1 MAPATTGG
9 SLPSV
14 TPGNDMAQLAIHRD
28 FMLDFAKLE
37 PPVQKRTVDLLTKF
51 ESTKNTG
58 AHLEKIKN
66 ARNSRYRSV
75 RIDDF
80 WRGIVLAP
88 ESGDLYTL
96 LKVLPHDDAYQWA
109 CRRSISVNHAD
120 HRIEIRDDDAMSEA
134 LRVFE
139 ASAEHTSSRLL
150 AHVKDSDLTRLG
162 IDETTLPFA
171 RALTDVDQ
179 LEAAKHYLP
188 TTQWE
193 VLYGLA
199 AGYTPDEVWSHLG
212 VNTPAGTPVDVT
224 DLDSAIHRST
234 DRVALVDGPDELM
247 AAFADPFA
255 LWRIYLHPTQRAL
268 AEAHFTGPA
277 RVTGGPGTGKTVVAL
292 HRARRLVERGEGK
305 VLVTTFTANL
315 ASTMEEDF
323 DVLVDGKWSS
333 SIVTFTHV
341 DRFAHQVVST
351 EHGRLSI
358 LNQDE
363 QTAIWTEIAERLET
377 GLSAAFLAEEWR
389 HVILAQQL
397 STLSAYQETKRPG
410 RGKRLGPQQKVR
422 AWAAISAFEQE
433 LSSTSRWTHETV
445 AREATRLLAERND
458 KPYRHVVVDEAQDL
472 SPDQWRMLRAAVPLA
487 SNDIFI
493 AGDTHQ
499 RIYDNRVTLRD
510 VGIAIAGRSRRL
522 PINYRTTAEI
532 LGWSLALLHGEQVDD
547 MMEGLDS
554 IAGSRSDVHGR
565 TPISIGF
572 DSATAEIAHIVG
584 TLQKWTNQ
592 GIAAEEIGIAVRA
605 KWYGRKI
612 EKALRA
618 ANLDAVLL
626 DQNRHLSGIAVATMH
641 RMKGLEYRC
650 LIAAGVSAKQVP
662 EPAAVT
668 PVDEDEHRH
677 RLDVQRERC
686 LLFVA
691 CTRAREQLVVTWH
704 GQPSEFLAHLQS

>member
-1 MAPATTGG
+1 
-9 SLPSV
+9 
-14 TPGNDMAQLAIHRD
+14 MAQLAIHRD
-28 FMLDFAKLE
+28 FMLDFAKLD

-109 CRRSISVNHAD
+109 CRRSISVNQAD

-134 LRVFE
+134 LRVYE
-139 ASAEHTSSRLL
+139 ASAVRTPTRLL

-162 IDETTLPFA
+162 IDETTFPFA

-212 VNTPAGTPVDVT
+212 VDVPSGTAVDIA

-268 AEAHFTGPA
+268 ADAVFTGPA

-292 HRARRLVERGEGK
+292 HRARRLSERGEGK
-305 VLVTTFTANL
+305 LLVTTFTANL
-315 ASTMEEDF
+315 ASTMEDDF
-323 DVLVDGKWSS
+323 DILVDGKWSRS
-333 SIVTFTHV
+333 NVTFTHV
-341 DRFAHQVVST
+341 DRYAHQVVSA
-351 EHGRLSI
+351 EHGRLTI
-358 LNQDE
+358 LNQTE
-363 QTAIWTEIAERLET
+363 QTALWTDIAECLET
-377 GLSAAFLAEEWR
+377 GLSAAFLADEWR
-389 HVILAQQL
+389 HVVLAQQL
-397 STLSAYQETKRPG
+397 STPTAYQEAKRPG
-410 RGKRLGPQQKVR
+410 RGKRLGPQQKIR
-422 AWAAISAFEQE
+422 AWAAISAFETE
-433 LSSTSRWTHETV
+433 LADTRRWTHETV
-445 AREATRLLAERND
+445 AREAARLLADRFD
-458 KPYRHVVVDEAQDL
+458 KPYRHIIVDEAQDL
-472 SPDQWRMLRAAVPLA
+472 SPDQWRMLRAAVPRA
-487 SNDIFI
+487 RDDIFI

-499 RIYDNRVTLRD
+499 RIYDNRVTFRD
-510 VGIAIAGRSRRL
+510 VGILVSGRSRRL

-554 IAGSRSDVHGR
+554 IAGCRSDVHGR
-565 TPISIGF
+565 TPIPIGF
-572 DSATAEIAHIVG
+572 DSARAEIDHIIERVRD
-584 TLQKWTNQ
+584 WVDR
-592 GIAAEEIGIAVRA
+592 GIAPEEIGIAVRA
-605 KWYGRKI
+605 TWYGRRI
-612 EKALRA
+612 EKALRT

-626 DQNRHLSGIAVATMH
+626 DRNRHLSGIAVATMH
-641 RMKGLEYRC
+641 RMKGLEFRC
-650 LIAAGVSAKQVP
+650 LIAGGVGAKQMP
-662 EPAAVT
+662 EAAAVT
-668 PVDEDEHRH
+668 SAGEDEHKH
-677 RLDVQRERC
+677 RLDMQRERC

-704 GQPSEFLAHLQS
+704 GEPSEFLAHLPGISSATAS

>member
-1 MAPATTGG
+1 
-9 SLPSV
+9 
-14 TPGNDMAQLAIHRD
+14 MAQLAIHRD

-139 ASAEHTSSRLL
+139 ASAEHTPARLL
-150 AHVKDSDLTRLG
+150 AHVKDCDLTRLG

-179 LEAAKHYLP
+179 LEAAKRYLP

-199 AGYTPDEVWSHLG
+199 ASYTPDEVWSHLG
-212 VNTPAGTPVDVT
+212 VDVPVGTALDAT

-234 DRVALVDGPDELM
+234 DRVALVGGPDELM

-268 AEAHFTGPA
+268 ANAVFTGPA
-277 RVTGGPGTGKTVVAL
+277 RVTGGPGTGKTVVVL
-292 HRARRLVERGEGK
+292 HRARRLSERSEGK
-305 VLVTTFTANL
+305 LLVTTFTANL
-315 ASTMEEDF
+315 ASTMEDDF
-323 DVLVDGKWSS
+323 DILVDGNWSRS
-333 SIVTFTHV
+333 NVTFTHV
-341 DRFAHQVVST
+341 DRFAHQVVSA
-351 EHGRLSI
+351 EHGRLTI
-358 LNQDE
+358 LNQEE
-363 QTAIWTEIAERLET
+363 QAALWTEITERLET
-377 GLSAAFLAEEWR
+377 GMSAAFLAEEWR

-397 STLSAYQETKRPG
+397 TTLMGYQEAKRPG
-410 RGKRLGPQQKVR
+410 RGKRLGPQQKIRVWT
-422 AWAAISAFEQE
+422 AVSAFEEE
-433 LSSTSRWTHETV
+433 LAETRRWTHETV
-445 AREATRLLAERND
+445 AREAARLLAGSPA
-458 KPYRHVVVDEAQDL
+458 KPYRHILVDEAQDL
-472 SPDQWRMLRAAVPLA
+472 SPNQWRVLRAAVAHAPD
-487 SNDIFI
+487 DIFI

-499 RIYDNRVTLRD
+499 RIYDNRVTLRE
-510 VGIAIAGRSRRL
+510 VGVFVSGRSRRL

-532 LGWSLALLHGEQVDD
+532 LGWSLALLRGEQVDD

-554 IAGSRSDVHGR
+554 IAGCRSDVHGR
-565 TPISIGF
+565 SPIVVGF
-572 DSATAEIAHIVG
+572 DTARAEIEHIVKRVRDWVDHG
-584 TLQKWTNQ
+584 V
-592 GIAAEEIGIAVRA
+592 APEEIGIAVRA
-605 KWYGRKI
+605 AWYGRRI

-626 DQNRHLSGIAVATMH
+626 DRNRHLAGTAVATMH
-641 RMKGLEYRC
+641 RMKGLEFRC
-650 LIAAGVSAKQVP
+650 LITGGIGAKQVP
-662 EPAAVT
+662 EAAAVT
-668 PVDEDEHRH
+668 PAVEDEHKH
-677 RLDVQRERC
+677 RLDIQRERC

-704 GQPSEFLAHLQS
+704 GQPSEFLAHLPGPATAS